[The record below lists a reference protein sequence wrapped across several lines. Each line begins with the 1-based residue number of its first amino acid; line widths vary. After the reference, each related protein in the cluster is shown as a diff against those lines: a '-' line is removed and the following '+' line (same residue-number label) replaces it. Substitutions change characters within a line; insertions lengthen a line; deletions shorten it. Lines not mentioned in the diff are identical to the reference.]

1 MVLLESAR
9 LMRPWSAVSIAMMS
23 AVVMMVT
30 AMPRWMASR
39 WMVEVASAMRMSEG
53 GGGGGAEG
61 ALVLAG
67 GVDELGDECEERA
80 GEEFVGAGVGA
91 VVGVVG
97 VGGAQ

>member
-1 MVLLESAR
+1 
-9 LMRPWSAVSIAMMS
+9 MMS
-23 AVVMMVT
+23 AVVVMVA

-39 WMVEVASAMRMSEG
+39 WMVEVASAMRTTRLAAAMVRS
-53 GGGGGAEG
+53 G

-67 GVDELGDECEERA
+67 GVDELGDEREERA

-97 VGGAQ
+97 VGVAEGERPDRRRRARR